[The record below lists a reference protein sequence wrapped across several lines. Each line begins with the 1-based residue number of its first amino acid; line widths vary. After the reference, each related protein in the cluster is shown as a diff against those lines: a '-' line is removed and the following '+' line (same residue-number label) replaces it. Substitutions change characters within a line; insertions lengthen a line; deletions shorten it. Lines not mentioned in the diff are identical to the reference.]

1 MNSLAAT
8 AIPAPISWQ
17 LGEHVAIVGDTGTG
31 KTYLTAKLVEA
42 RRYVVMLALKDDPVL
57 KMFHGFTKAQRAD
70 KMEDV
75 KLERILLKPRYERQ
89 AFEAADAL
97 ERVWRHGNWTVVID
111 ELWYA
116 ERLGLSPWIER
127 LLTQGRSK
135 NISVIAGMQRPAF
148 VSRFAISQ
156 CTHLFSFRLDRRDA
170 KTIRDATTEQLL
182 PAVDS
187 LQGKDFAYYHRARR
201 LVTTG
206 NANTL
211 DELIRI
217 PPSDD

>member
-1 MNSLAAT
+1 MTTLAPQIT
-8 AIPAPISWQ
+8 APLPWL
-17 LGEHVAIVGDTGTG
+17 LGEHVAIIGDTGTG
-31 KTYLTAKLVEA
+31 KTYLTSKLIEA
-42 RRYVVMLALKDDPVL
+42 RRYVVMLALKDDKTL
-57 KMFHGFTKAQRAD
+57 KQFHGFTTAKRAD
-70 KMEDV
+70 KLEDV
-75 KLERILLKPRYERQ
+75 KHERILLKPRYERQ
-89 AFEAADAL
+89 GFEAADML

-116 ERLGLSPWIER
+116 ERLGLTTWIDR

-135 NISVIAGMQRPAF
+135 NISVVVGMQRPAF

-170 KTIRDATTEQLL
+170 KTVRDATTERLL

-187 LQGKDFAYYHRARR
+187 LRGKDFAYYHRARR
-201 LVTTG
+201 IVTTG

-211 DELIRI
+211 DDLIQI
-217 PPSDD
+217 PPRDS